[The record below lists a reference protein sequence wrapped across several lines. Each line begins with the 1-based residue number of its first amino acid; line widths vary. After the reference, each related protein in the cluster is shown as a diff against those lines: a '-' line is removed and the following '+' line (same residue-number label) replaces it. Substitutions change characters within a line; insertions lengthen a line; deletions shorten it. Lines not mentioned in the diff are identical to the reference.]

1 MDQNLSSHCI
11 LMLVN
16 VYCLNIYFSDISLW
30 DVLFDKQ
37 FVLDKQF
44 INTMVYFSDGSTVN
58 VAHMWRKTGIF
69 KENFVSSLR
78 LCTLNQFPTLLSM
91 ETNAMHKS
99 NYLFYSRRAY
109 HILKYHHI

>member
-1 MDQNLSSHCI
+1 
-11 LMLVN
+11 MLVN

-30 DVLFDKQ
+30 DVLFDKK

-44 INTMVYFSDGSTVN
+44 INTMVYFRDGSTVN

-69 KENFVSSLR
+69 KENFVNSLR

-91 ETNAMHKS
+91 ETNAMNKS
-99 NYLFYSRRAY
+99 NIPISLQTYVSYSEIPSY
-109 HILKYHHI
+109 ISTMVFLKG